1 MEDSMSNRTIIAVD
15 AMGGD
20 HAPHEI
26 VKGCVETANLHDIKI
41 ILVGNE
47 NQIANELSQYSYE
60 QSKISIIHASEV
72 ITMEDSPVTA
82 IRKKKDSSMVVG
94 LNLLKQKEADA
105 FISAGSTGAL
115 LAGGTFLVGRIKG
128 VERPALAPLIPNKRG
143 FSLLIDCGANM
154 DSKPSYLAQFAQM
167 GSIYMENIIGISS
180 PKVGLVNVGAEKEKG
195 NQLTKEAY
203 SLLEAL
209 DLNFIGNIEARDIPY
224 GKADVIVCD
233 AFVGNIIL
241 KYTEGFGLSLF
252 DIIKEELMRSTF
264 SKIGALM
271 SKSAFKRVKHRFDY
285 NEYGGA
291 PMLGLQGLVVKAHGS
306 SNAKAIGSAI
316 RQAIKFKQQKIV
328 EQIEQKI
335 NQ

>member
-1 MEDSMSNRTIIAVD
+1 MSDQVIVAVD

-20 HAPHEI
+20 HAPREI
-26 VKGCVETANLHDIKI
+26 VKGCIETTNLDDIKI

-47 NQIANELSQYSYE
+47 DQIKNELSQYTYD
-60 QSKISIIHASEV
+60 QSKISIAHASEV

-105 FISAGSTGAL
+105 FISAGNTGAL

-128 VERPALAPLIPNKRG
+128 VERPALAPLIPNKKG

-154 DSKPSYLAQFAQM
+154 DSKPGYLAQFAQM
-167 GSIYMENIIGISS
+167 GSIYMEKIMGISS

-203 SLLEAL
+203 SLIEAL
-209 DLNFIGNIEARDIPY
+209 DVNFIGNIEARDIPY
-224 GKADVIVCD
+224 GEADVIVCD
-233 AFVGNIIL
+233 AFTGNIIL
-241 KYTEGFGLSLF
+241 KYTEGFGLALF
-252 DIIKEELMRSTF
+252 DIIKEELTRNTS
-264 SKIGALM
+264 SKIGALL
-271 SKSAFKRVKHRFDY
+271 SKSAFKRVKNRFDY
-285 NEYGGA
+285 TEYGGA

-316 RQAIKFKQQKIV
+316 RQAIKFKEQKIV
-328 EQIEQKI
+328 DQIEQKI

>member
-1 MEDSMSNRTIIAVD
+1 MEDNMSDQVIVAVD

-20 HAPHEI
+20 HAPREI
-26 VKGCVETANLHDIKI
+26 VKGCIETTNLDDIKI

-47 NQIANELSQYSYE
+47 DQIKNELSQYTYD
-60 QSKISIIHASEV
+60 QSKISIAHASEV

-105 FISAGSTGAL
+105 FISAGNTGAL

-128 VERPALAPLIPNKRG
+128 VERPALAPLIPNKKG

-154 DSKPSYLAQFAQM
+154 DSKPGYLAQFAQM
-167 GSIYMENIIGISS
+167 GSIYMEKIMGISS

-203 SLLEAL
+203 SLIEAL
-209 DLNFIGNIEARDIPY
+209 DVNFIGNIEARDIPY
-224 GKADVIVCD
+224 GEADVIVCD
-233 AFVGNIIL
+233 AFTGNIIL
-241 KYTEGFGLSLF
+241 KYTEGFGLALF
-252 DIIKEELMRSTF
+252 DIIKEELTRNTS
-264 SKIGALM
+264 SKIGALL
-271 SKSAFKRVKHRFDY
+271 SKSAFKRVKNRFDY
-285 NEYGGA
+285 TEYGGA

-316 RQAIKFKQQKIV
+316 RQAIKFKEQKIV
-328 EQIEQKI
+328 DQIEQKI

>member
-1 MEDSMSNRTIIAVD
+1 MSDQVIVAVD

-20 HAPHEI
+20 HAPREI
-26 VKGCVETANLHDIKI
+26 VKGCIETTNLDDIKI

-47 NQIANELSQYSYE
+47 DQIKNELSQYTYD
-60 QSKISIIHASEV
+60 QSKISIAHASEV

-105 FISAGSTGAL
+105 FISAGNTGAL

-128 VERPALAPLIPNKRG
+128 VERPALAPLIPNKKG

-154 DSKPSYLAQFAQM
+154 DSKPGYLAQFAQM
-167 GSIYMENIIGISS
+167 GSIYMEKIMGISS

-203 SLLEAL
+203 SLIEAL
-209 DLNFIGNIEARDIPY
+209 DVNFIGNIEARDIPY
-224 GKADVIVCD
+224 GEADVIVCD
-233 AFVGNIIL
+233 AFTGNIIL
-241 KYTEGFGLSLF
+241 KYTEGFGLALF
-252 DIIKEELMRSTF
+252 DIIKEELTRNTS
-264 SKIGALM
+264 SKIGALL
-271 SKSAFKRVKHRFDY
+271 SKSAFKRVKNRFDY
-285 NEYGGA
+285 TEYGGA

-316 RQAIKFKQQKIV
+316 RQAIKFKEQKIV
-328 EQIEQKI
+328 DQI
-335 NQ
+335 